1 MLKQYNPKVSEIINK
16 HEVKIDKYQDVLE
29 TFLQKLSGRELTDE
43 DSNKISQLILSIS
56 DFEKI
61 ADHSN
66 HIMQIANQMHKKE
79 WVLAPETVEELKKV
93 VNAVKEV
100 YDITVKAFIYND
112 LRTAYEIEPFE
123 NIVDDISYV
132 AKKNHI
138 RRVKKEK
145 VHIRRNFAYAEI
157 LNDLERISDHCSNI
171 SSNMIQMQNPS
182 VPKHE
187 LKNKLKTVDV
197 TGFAKQL
204 DEFKNKYSLQLIEK

>member
-1 MLKQYNPKVSEIINK
+1 M
-16 HEVKIDKYQDVLE
+16 
-29 TFLQKLSGRELTDE
+29 
-43 DSNKISQLILSIS
+43 
-56 DFEKI
+56 KI
-61 ADHSN
+61 ALVS
-66 HIMQIANQMHKKE
+66 
-79 WVLAPETVEELKKV
+79 

-204 DEFKNKYSLQLIEK
+204 DEFKDKYSLQLIEK